1 LIDEEFGDGTHLMEI
16 DTRLKDEEYVNLLI
30 EQARRFFN
38 MERGRQDTRR
48 ANLSDIKTTTI
59 ETPAILQ

>member
-1 LIDEEFGDGTHLMEI
+1 MEI